1 MLFNTSI
8 SICDLFLIGL
18 LLFVTLFAPQWVKQ
32 NIHLVVS
39 KLWVYTAYIQIS
51 YW

>member
-1 MLFNTSI
+1 MLFNTI

-18 LLFVTLFAPQWVKQ
+18 HSFVTLFAPQWIKQ

-39 KLWVYTAYIQIS
+39 KLWVYTAYIQMS